1 VEINAVSY
9 CKECL
14 EKLREI
20 DQLKEENTGLKA
32 KLRYEERKG
41 TEGYFGAST
50 PSSKKPLKS
59 NSLDEQQKK
68 SGGAPPGHKGHGRPT
83 VDVAAADRV
92 QAVAAE
98 ELCPDCG
105 AELIRKGT
113 KLRTVIDC
121 QPVQMEKTVFQLERR
136 RCPKCAKNVI
146 ARPPGVLPKCLYGNQ
161 LLTHVAVQ
169 HYVYGV
175 TLGQLEK
182 QTGVGYGSL
191 IDAMHQLARRLE
203 GIPEKLVEE
212 YRSAPVRHA
221 DETGWR
227 TDGQNGYA
235 WLFATPKL
243 RLYRFRKTR
252 SAAVPKE
259 VFGKEALA
267 GVLVVDRYAAYNRM
281 PCHLQYCYTHLL
293 RDVQG
298 LEKEFPDNTEVAAFV
313 QQLAPL
319 LSSAMALRSL
329 SLSKREFKRQAKS
342 LKSQI
347 IKTTNRQAQHPGI
360 QKIQT
365 IFREKPQR
373 LYHWADDLS
382 IPAENN
388 LAERELRPLVVA
400 RKISFGS
407 QSDGGARTREIIMTV
422 LHTIKTRTANVAS
435 TLRNFL
441 DKYAEDPTI
450 DPFQALFQSD
460 SS

>member
-1 VEINAVSY
+1 MRAMAY
-9 CKECL
+9 CEECL
-14 EKLREI
+14 EKLRAI
-20 DQLKEENTGLKA
+20 DRLKEEITLLKV

-50 PSSKKPLKS
+50 PSSKKPVKA
-59 NSLDEQQKK
+59 NSIDEQQKK
-68 SGGAPPGHKGHGRPT
+68 IGGARPGHKGHGRST
-83 VDVAAADRV
+83 VQVEVADRV
-92 QAVAAE
+92 QNVEAE
-98 ELCPDCG
+98 KRCPDCG
-105 AELIRKGT
+105 GEMKRKGT

-121 QPVQMEKTVFQLERR
+121 QPVQMEKIVFQLERR
-136 RCPKCAKNVI
+136 RCPHCARNVI
-146 ARPPGVLPKCLYGNQ
+146 ARPPGVFPKCLYGNQ

-191 IDAMHQLARRLE
+191 IDAMHQLARRLG

-227 TDGQNGYA
+227 TDGHNGYA
-235 WLFATPKL
+235 WLFATPNI

-259 VFGKEALA
+259 VFGAQALP

-281 PCHLQYCYTHLL
+281 PCYLQYCYSHLL

-298 LEKEFPDNTEVAAFV
+298 LEKEFPDNAEVAAFV

-319 LSSAMALRSL
+319 LASAIALRSL

-342 LKSQI
+342 LKSRI
-347 IKTTNRQAQHPGI
+347 IKTTHRQAKHPGI
-360 QKIQT
+360 QKIQ
-365 IFREKPQR
+365 ILFREKAER
-373 LYHWADDLS
+373 LYHWVDDSS

-407 QSDGGARTREIIMTV
+407 QSDAGARTREIIMTV
-422 LHTIKTRTANVAS
+422 LHTIKTRTSDVTSA
-435 TLRNFL
+435 LKNFL

-450 DPFQALFQSD
+450 DPFQALFQAD

>member
-1 VEINAVSY
+1 MPY
-9 CKECL
+9 CKACL

-20 DQLKEENTGLKA
+20 DRLKEEITSLRA

-41 TEGYFGAST
+41 TEGYFGAAT
-50 PSSKKPLKS
+50 PSSKKPVKS
-59 NSLDEQQKK
+59 NSREEKQKK
-68 SGGAPPGHKGHGRPT
+68 LGGARPGHKGNGRSAVEPA
-83 VDVAAADRV
+83 VADLV
-92 QAVAAE
+92 QVVAAE
-98 ELCPDCG
+98 KLCPDCG
-105 AELIRKGT
+105 AEMIRKGT

-121 QPVQMEKTVFQLERR
+121 QPVEMVTTVFQLERR
-136 RCPKCAKNVI
+136 RCPQCAKNFI

-169 HYVYGV
+169 HYVHGV

-191 IDAMHQLARRLE
+191 IDAMHQLARRL
-203 GIPEKLVEE
+203 GDIPEKLVAE
-212 YRSAPVRHA
+212 YRDAPVRHA

-235 WLFATPKL
+235 WLFATPQL
-243 RLYRFRKTR
+243 RIYRFRKTR

-259 VFGKEALA
+259 VFGQEALA
-267 GVLVVDRYAAYNRM
+267 GVLVVDRYGAYNQM
-281 PCHLQYCYTHLL
+281 PCALQYCYAHLL

-298 LEKEFPDNTEVAAFV
+298 LEKEFPDNPEVAAFV

-329 SLSKREFKRQAKS
+329 SLRKPEFKRRAKS
-342 LKSQI
+342 LKRQI
-347 IKTTNRQAQHPGI
+347 IKTINRQAQHPGI
-360 QKIQT
+360 QKIQNL
-365 IFREKPQR
+365 FREQAER
-373 LYHWADDLS
+373 LYHWADDPG

-407 QSDGGARTREIIMTV
+407 QSDAGAKTREIIMTV
-422 LHTIKTRTANVAS
+422 LHTLKTRTQNVAAA
-435 TLRNFL
+435 LKNFL
-441 DKYAEDPTI
+441 DNYAKDPNI
-450 DPFQALFQSD
+450 DPFQALF
-460 SS
+460 